1 MKQRILALATA
12 SALAGLVTGCASP
25 GHPASM
31 ANPAVAADSIY
42 LGGPIL
48 TMNDAQPGA
57 EAVAVRGQGALPLW
71 ARAPTC

>member
-48 TMNDAQPGA
+48 T
-57 EAVAVRGQGALPLW
+57 
-71 ARAPTC
+71 RAPTC